1 MILAEFVPTYEYE
14 CPRCP
19 RVFEVRQ
26 RITEPALTRCD
37 RCGGPVHRLL
47 SATPFILKGGGW
59 YVTDYP
65 SESRKK
71 AMGGDAAA
79 PAPPAPDSKAPEA
92 KGDAKGEAKPE
103 AKPASKGSD
112 SSSKEGKPAESRPPK
127 SKSPISKST
136 DPKSSTP
143 AAPSSGSGSSSGGS
157 SSGGVKSA

>member
-1 MILAEFVPTYEYE
+1 MNSAPIPTPRLDSVIFPMILLEFVPTYEYE

-26 RITEPALTRCD
+26 RISEPPLTTCD

-71 AMGGDAAA
+71 AQSTESSG
-79 PAPPAPDSKAPEA
+79 S
-92 KGDAKGEAKPE
+92 
-103 AKPASKGSD
+103 GSD
-112 SSSKEGKPAESRPPK
+112 SSSKEAAAKDAKPPE
-127 SKSPISKST
+127 SKSPDSKPKQSKPDKQSKS
-136 DPKSSTP
+136 DKS
-143 AAPSSGSGSSSGGS
+143 
-157 SSGGVKSA
+157 K